1 MTYFLGID
9 TGGTFTDAV
18 LLDARKEVVAAAKS
32 LTTRF
37 DLTAGI
43 GGALD
48 QLPAAMLGQVD
59 LVSLSTTLTT
69 NSVVEGKGSPV
80 CVLLA
85 GYDKAQVKASGL
97 VELLG
102 ADAIVSLVG
111 GHDAGG
117 FAVAALDEA
126 AARAAILRHAPRVS
140 AFAISASFGV
150 RNPEH
155 ELQLRAWVEALCDK
169 PVTCGHELASS
180 LGAPR
185 RAMTVAL
192 NARMI
197 SHVKRLIESVKTTLA
212 ARHIAAPLMIVKGDG
227 SLINVHSALQRPVGT
242 VLSGPAA
249 SVLGAC
255 FLSGHQDAIVAD
267 MGGTTTDIAVVRG
280 GRPELGF
287 DGAMI
292 GQWRPMVE
300 AVRIYAIGLGGDS
313 EVRFG
318 GGEGLVIG
326 PRRVVPLS
334 LLAHQYPKL
343 LEVMERQQS
352 EAPHASQIRFAQRL
366 HADEALLAHLP
377 ADELAAWER
386 LARGPVD
393 MERANIEE
401 RGLARALAR
410 LERKGLA
417 IYSGF
422 TPSDA
427 AHVLGMSK
435 HWSTE
440 AAIFGARIWA
450 RQMRHLYGLGTWL
463 QGDAEAPAR
472 QVVDKVIDT
481 ICQKLLEAGL
491 NDAGQMNEGN
501 AGKIATLLTGM
512 LLNGI
517 GQSVPAMQATK
528 AGPPPVFALKFAPDL
543 PLVAVGAPAASYYP
557 AVANALGV
565 TLELPPFA
573 EVANAVGAVLG
584 LVSQRVHVTVSQ
596 PVRGV
601 YRVFTKSGP
610 RDFDSVGCA
619 VAHAQG
625 LASTEAMLRA
635 MEAGAAEAGVVLSQ
649 LDNTVSNDIDGDM
662 FFEAR
667 VTATASGPPL
677 TRAHGRVPADAPEAI
692 PAGHGSRA
700 DHAYLAG
707 IARQS

>member
-1 MTYFLGID
+1 MGFFLGID

-18 LLDARKEVVAAAKS
+18 LLDARKQVVAAAKS

-37 DLTAGI
+37 DLAIGI

-48 QLPAAMLGQVD
+48 KLPDAMLSNVD

-85 GYDKAQVKASGL
+85 GYDAPQIKASGL

-102 ADAIVSLVG
+102 MDAIVSLPG

-117 FAVAALDEA
+117 FALQALDEA
-126 AARAAILRHAPRVS
+126 ASRAAIQRHAPRVS

-155 ELQLRAWVEALCDK
+155 ELQLRAWVEQLCDK

-185 RAMTVAL
+185 RALTVAL

-197 SHVKRLIESVKTTLA
+197 SHVKTLIDSVRTTLA
-212 ARHIAAPLMIVKGDG
+212 ARHIDAPLMIVKGDG
-227 SLINVHSALQRPVGT
+227 TLINVESALQRPVGT

-255 FLSGHQDAIVAD
+255 ALSGQQDAIVAD

-292 GQWRPMVE
+292 GHWRPMVE

-334 LLAHQYPKL
+334 LLAHEHPHVL
-343 LEVMERQQS
+343 AVLERQQTES
-352 EAPHASQIRFAQRL
+352 PHASQIRFAQRL
-366 HADEALLAHLP
+366 HADAALLSRLP
-377 ADELAAWER
+377 DDELAAWER

-393 MERANIEE
+393 LERANIEE
-401 RGLARALAR
+401 RGLSRALAR

-422 TPSDA
+422 TPTDA

-435 HWSTE
+435 HWSVD
-440 AAIFGARIWA
+440 AAVFGARIWA
-450 RQMRHLYGLGTWL
+450 RQMRHLYGLGKWTL
-463 QGDAEAPAR
+463 GDAQAPAR

-481 ICQKLLEAGL
+481 ISQKLIEAGL

-501 AGKIATLLTGM
+501 AGKMASLLTVMALQQRGA
-512 LLNGI
+512 
-517 GQSVPAMQATK
+517 PT
-528 AGPPPVFALKFAPDL
+528 GPPSVFALQFAPGL
-543 PLVAVGAPAASYYP
+543 PLVAVGAPAESYYP
-557 AVANALGV
+557 DVARGLGV
-565 TLELPPFA
+565 ALKLPQFA
-573 EVANAVGAVLG
+573 EVANAVGAVLAQ
-584 LVSQRVHVTVSQ
+584 VSQRVHITVSQ

-601 YRVFTKSGP
+601 FRVFTKAGP
-610 RDFDSVGCA
+610 HDFTA
-619 VAHAQG
+619 LAPAIAHAQE
-625 LASTEAMLRA
+625 LASGEALLRA
-635 MEAGAAEAGVVLSQ
+635 IEAGAAQATVELSQ
-649 LDNTVSNDIDGDM
+649 LDNQVRNDIDGDM

-667 VTATASGPPL
+667 VTATASGAPV
-677 TRAHGRVPADAPEAI
+677 TRTHRQARHAANSGLAR
-692 PAGHGSRA
+692 RA
-700 DHAYLAG
+700 
-707 IARQS
+707 

>member
-18 LLDARKEVVAAAKS
+18 LLDAGKTIVASAKS

-37 DLTAGI
+37 DLALGI
-43 GGALD
+43 AASLD
-48 QLPAAMLGQVD
+48 KLPSDLLSRVG

-85 GYDKAQVKASGL
+85 GYDPPQVKASGL

-102 ADAIVSLVG
+102 NESIVALAG

-117 FAVAALDEA
+117 FPVQPLDEA
-126 AARAAILRHAPRVS
+126 AARAAILLHAPRVS

-155 ELQLRAWVEALCDK
+155 ELQLRAWVEELCDK

-197 SHVKRLIESVKTTLA
+197 SHVKALIDSVKRTLH
-212 ARHIAAPLMIVKGDG
+212 ARQIDAPLMMVKGDG
-227 SLINVHSALQRPVGT
+227 TLISVASALQRPVGT

-255 FLSGHQDAIVAD
+255 ALSGLQNAIVAD
-267 MGGTTTDIAVVRG
+267 MGGTTTDIAVVRN
-280 GRPELGF
+280 GRPELSF

-300 AVRIYAIGLGGDS
+300 AVKVYAIGLGGDS
-313 EVRFG
+313 EVRFQG
-318 GGEGLVIG
+318 GDGLAIG

-334 LLAHQYPKL
+334 LLAHEHPHVL
-343 LEVMERQQS
+343 AVLERQQTES
-352 EAPHASQIRFAQRL
+352 PHGSQIRFTQRL
-366 HADEALLAHLP
+366 HADEATLARLP
-377 ADELAAWER
+377 DDELRAWER
-386 LARGPVD
+386 LAKGPVD
-393 MERANIEE
+393 MERANLED
-401 RGLARALAR
+401 RALSKALAR
-410 LERKGLA
+410 LERKGLV

-427 AHVLGMSK
+427 AHVLGMSN
-435 HWSTE
+435 HWNAD

-450 RQMRHLYGLGTWL
+450 RQMRHLYGLGTWVL
-463 QGDAEAPAR
+463 GDALAPSR
-472 QVVDKVIDT
+472 QVVEKVIDT
-481 ICQKLLEAGL
+481 ICQKLIEAGL

-501 AGKIATLLTGM
+501 ANKMAALLTQM
-512 LLNGI
+512 ALHHRTA
-517 GQSVPAMQATK
+517 GQGPAAVFNLQFA
-528 AGPPPVFALKFAPDL
+528 AGV

-557 AVANALGV
+557 KVAQGLGVQLVMPSHADVANALG
-565 TLELPPFA
+565 
-573 EVANAVGAVLG
+573 AVLG
-584 LVSQRVHVTVSQ
+584 QVSQRVHITVSQ
-596 PVRGV
+596 PVKGV
-601 YRVFTKSGP
+601 FRVFTHAGP
-610 RDFDSVGCA
+610 RDFEQLVPA
-619 VAHAQG
+619 IALAQD
-625 LASTEAMLRA
+625 LAGQEATARA
-635 MEAGAAEAGVVLSQ
+635 LQAGAASVSIEFSQ
-649 LDNTVSNDIDGDM
+649 EDNNVNNDIDGNM

-667 VTATASGPPL
+667 VTATASGPPV
-677 TRAHGRVPADAPEAI
+677 TKVYER
-692 PAGHGSRA
+692 
-700 DHAYLAG
+700 
-707 IARQS
+707 